1 MTSMTILDKSR
12 LLPRQ
17 QKIVA
22 FNDVFELKGLRNIK
36 VLARDNSRQF
46 EKLLAAIQILTCNF
60 EAQMSQI
67 GSFSLKYQIA
77 IPSVHLMLLE
87 AILP

>member
-1 MTSMTILDKSR
+1 MCMTSMTILDKSR

-60 EAQMSQI
+60 EAQRSQI
-67 GSFSLKYQIA
+67 GSLSLKY
-77 IPSVHLMLLE
+77 
-87 AILP
+87 

>member
-36 VLARDNSRQF
+36 VLARDNSRQLIR
-46 EKLLAAIQILTCNF
+46 EIARGHPNF
-60 EAQMSQI
+60 N
-67 GSFSLKYQIA
+67 L
-77 IPSVHLMLLE
+77 
-87 AILP
+87 